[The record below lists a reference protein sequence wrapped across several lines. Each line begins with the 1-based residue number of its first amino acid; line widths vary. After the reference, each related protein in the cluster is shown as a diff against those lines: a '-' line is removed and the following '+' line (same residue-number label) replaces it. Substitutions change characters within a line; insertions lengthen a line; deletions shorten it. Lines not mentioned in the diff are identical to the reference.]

1 MNRLSSA
8 RMGWWDAAGHVRAPL
23 LRLSAL
29 TVLCLTVGWIP
40 FAHANPVPMTYL
52 GVAVREESGGFCD
65 EWPFVECQGVTD
77 VTDLT
82 GRLEFDFYLTS
93 FFPDSLVWEDVRW
106 RVDWP
111 SDWSFVAAQVCGGF
125 IVEQSGNQVILEKPD
140 LLATGPSP
148 EYIRALATVVLDV
161 TSRGRLTSRYLSG
174 DMGFLYEPEWD
185 GRADAGYPCGGCPNR
200 SCWGGFPFDPWFF
213 PGSLALEVP
222 MGSVTQETFEVYAEY
237 GDDETLLFSSSVP
250 WMTIEEVEQHDSE
263 YSVTVRISAQGLPPG
278 DHQGLLLADAS
289 ACTECAQVQLTVLD
303 ASGTEEGTWGA
314 LKRRFVR
321 GSR

>member
-1 MNRLSSA
+1 MLIS
-8 RMGWWDAAGHVRAPL
+8 
-23 LRLSAL
+23 LSA
-29 TVLCLTVGWIP
+29 CWAPI
-40 FAHANPVPMTYL
+40 ASANPVPVSYV
-52 GVAVREESGGFCD
+52 GVAVRAEAGGVC
-65 EWPFVECQGVTD
+65 EQWPFVECEGITD
-77 VTDLT
+77 VTDLM

-140 LLATGPSP
+140 LLVTGPSP

-213 PGSLALEVP
+213 PGSLALEIP
-222 MGSVTQETFEVYAEY
+222 MGSVTQETFEVYAEHGY
-237 GDDETLLFSSSVP
+237 DETLFFSSSVP

-263 YSVTVRISAQGLPPG
+263 YSVTVRVSAQGLPAG
-278 DHQGLLLADAS
+278 DYQGLLLADAS

-303 ASGTEEGTWGA
+303 ASLTEERTWGA